1 MITNLDLD
9 LDLNKEKNFI
19 QDTVNYLQS
28 LPKFVILKD
37 TLKLLKYIIQQIEN
51 ANFSKKI
58 DKKEIVIKI
67 LIMIFP
73 DINLKIIDEQ
83 LDTLIESDLIS
94 V

>member
-1 MITNLDLD
+1 MITNLDLN
-9 LDLNKEKNFI
+9 LNKEKNFI
-19 QDTVNYLQS
+19 RDTVNYLQS